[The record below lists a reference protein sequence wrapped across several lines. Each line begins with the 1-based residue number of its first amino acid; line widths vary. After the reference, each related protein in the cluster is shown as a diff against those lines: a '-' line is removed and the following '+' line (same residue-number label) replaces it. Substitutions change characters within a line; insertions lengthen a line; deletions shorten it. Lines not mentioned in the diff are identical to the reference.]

1 MSDLR
6 IDTLRAGGA
15 GGQHVNKTESAVRVT
30 HIPSGIV
37 VMMQED
43 RSQHRNRAKALA
55 VLRTRLYDLE
65 RQKLE
70 AARAA
75 ERRGQVGTG
84 DRSERIRTYNFPQGR
99 VSEHRINL
107 TLYKLP
113 QIMEGEALGE
123 IVDALVAEHQA
134 AQLAA
139 EDAG

>member
-1 MSDLR
+1 MP
-6 IDTLRAGGA
+6 T
-15 GGQHVNKTESAVRVT
+15 
-30 HIPSGIV
+30 GIV

-55 VLRTRLYDLE
+55 VLRTRLYDFQ

-99 VSEHRINL
+99 LSDHRINL

-113 QIMEGEALGE
+113 QIIEGEALGE
-123 IVDALVAEHQA
+123 VIDALVAEHQA
-134 AQLAA
+134 EQLAA
-139 EDAG
+139 EGA

>member
-1 MSDLR
+1 
-6 IDTLRAGGA
+6 
-15 GGQHVNKTESAVRVT
+15 
-30 HIPSGIV
+30 
-37 VMMQED
+37 MMQED

-70 AARAA
+70 TARAA

-84 DRSERIRTYNFPQGR
+84 DRSERIRTYNFPQAR
-99 VSEHRINL
+99 LSDHRINL

-123 IVDALVAEHQA
+123 VIDALVAEHQA

-139 EDAG
+139 EDGGG

>member
-1 MSDLR
+1 M
-6 IDTLRAGGA
+6 
-15 GGQHVNKTESAVRVT
+15 
-30 HIPSGIV
+30 
-37 VMMQED
+37 
-43 RSQHRNRAKALA
+43 A

-65 RQKLE
+65 RQKQE
-70 AARAA
+70 SARAA

-99 VSEHRINL
+99 VSDHRINL

-113 QIMEGEALGE
+113 QVLEGEALNE

-139 EDAG
+139 EDAA